1 MSLLSKIPIYDLPQ
15 GSIKKLDGSTNNKF
29 WILQSDSEANESA
42 LQTFLEKILQAIDLD
57 PNKNLCLFSLSP
69 DEDSSLSS
77 LLETVTTPKTII
89 IFGLSPGNLGMS
101 TRFLPYHLF
110 KLKGNT
116 FLLCDELRS
125 IQSDSNKKRDLW
137 DSLQKVKG

>member
-15 GSIKKLDGSTNNKF
+15 GSIKKLDGSTDNKF
-29 WILQSDSEANESA
+29 WILQSDSEANEPA
-42 LQTFLEKILQAIDLD
+42 LQTFLEKILQAIDLNSSKD
-57 PNKNLCLFSLSP
+57 LCILSVNPDKDGSL
-69 DEDSSLSS
+69 LS

-89 IFGLSPGNLGMS
+89 IFGLTPGNLGMS

-116 FLLCDELRS
+116 FLLCDELQS

-137 DSLQKVKG
+137 DSLQKVKA